1 MKKKTIFLFI
11 LIFTSAS
18 FFLISNYY
26 HQKKSSVYV
35 TTSNLN
41 TPIQS
46 DLFITF
52 EGSENSK
59 DLINVD
65 KKILNEKGEISV
77 KEKID
82 INDDGKIVLKVKINN
97 KNYKST
103 IIPYVTKGNTV
114 WVLKISLSEKNN
126 SITTIGK
133 YITLLEGEK
142 EINNKLEKVESYEN
156 KK

>member
-18 FFLISNYY
+18 FFLIFNYY

-97 KNYKST
+97 KSYKST

-114 WVLKISLSEKNN
+114 SVLKISLSEKKNN
-126 SITTIGK
+126 ITIIGK
-133 YITLLEGEK
+133 YVTLLEGEK